1 MIKKH
6 TYLLMPILAMFIM
19 AGLTGTV
26 FAQTDSNLPE
36 FLNPVITGA
45 IEASA
50 TFGDSIVKVIGATII
65 LVFTLVVGKSVEKG
79 VKVIIG
85 NLVKVGQKNEQLKN
99 IIGVDDTE
107 LTNPRNLIPI
117 TLKWFVYVIGII
129 ASVNALGFIELS
141 NALTNLWVWIPNIL
155 ASVVILVL
163 GTILVRFILKWVL
176 ERKFFGTDDNSG
188 KVLQTVIKVIVYS
201 VIVAIAITQLGIG
214 EDVIPILVQAFAY
227 GLAGAFTLAIGLGLW
242 KVVPIWVQGKDNER
256 LGIKKGTHIKVFDT
270 KGTPLF
276 DGNVDIVGVTKV
288 RLVSNGKV
296 RLIPH
301 SMFSEETQIE
311 FDEKSN

>member
-1 MIKKH
+1 
-6 TYLLMPILAMFIM
+6 MPIFAMFIM
-19 AGLTGTV
+19 AGLTSTV
-26 FAQTDSNLPE
+26 FAQTDSDLPE
-36 FLNPVITGA
+36 FLNPVITFA
-45 IEASA
+45 TEASA
-50 TFGDSIVKVIGATII
+50 TFGDSIVKVIGALII
-65 LVFTLVVGKSVEKG
+65 LVFTFVIGKSVEKG
-79 VKVIIG
+79 VTIVVG
-85 NLVKVGQKNEQLKN
+85 NLVKVGQKNEQLKT
-99 IIGVDDTE
+99 IIGNDDE
-107 LTNPRNLIPI
+107 EISNPRNLIPI
-117 TLKWFVYVIGII
+117 TIKWFVYVIGII

-141 NALTNLWVWIPNIL
+141 NALTSLWVWIPNIL

-176 ERKFFGTDDNSG
+176 ERKFFGTDDNSA
-188 KVLQTVIKVIVYS
+188 KVLQTAIKVIVYS

-214 EDVIPILVQAFAY
+214 EDVIPILIQAFAY